1 MIEYNQGESM
11 IQKMSQKSAEEIAKW
26 HYEEPYDF
34 YDMSNDEEDL
44 HELLCERGDHYFE
57 VIENHVCI
65 GFYSIMEE
73 DDHIEIGLGLRPDFT
88 GKGHGKKFLEDL
100 LDYISL
106 NYEKKKIVLRV
117 ASFNSR
123 AIHLYEKCGF
133 NRIRSFVQA
142 TNGSF
147 YEFIEMELCI

>member
-1 MIEYNQGESM
+1 MNFFMNVVIN
-11 IQKMSQKSAEEIAKW
+11 
-26 HYEEPYDF
+26 
-34 YDMSNDEEDL
+34 
-44 HELLCERGDHYFE
+44 YFE
-57 VIENHVCI
+57 VIKNHICI
-65 GFYSIMEE
+65 GFYSLMEE
-73 DDHIEIGLGLRPDFT
+73 DDHIEIGLGLHPDFT

-133 NRIRSFVQA
+133 KRIRSFVQA

>member
-1 MIEYNQGESM
+1 M
-11 IQKMSQKSAEEIAKW
+11 IQKMSQKNAKEISKW

-34 YDMSNDEEDL
+34 YDMINDEEDL
-44 HELLCERGDHYFE
+44 HELLYDRGEHYFE
-57 VIENHVCI
+57 VIKDNVCI
-65 GFYSIMEE
+65 GFYVIVEE
-73 DDHIEIGLGLRPDFT
+73 DNQIEIGLGLRPDLT
-88 GKGHGKKFLEDL
+88 GKGYGKEFLEIL

-106 NYEKKKIVLRV
+106 NYEKKEIILSV

-133 NRIRSFVQA
+133 KRIRNFTQA

-147 YEFIEMELCI
+147 YDFIEMKLCK